1 MKYIRYIVPLLVMAL
16 FWILPPP
23 EGLNPD
29 TMRYLGVFL
38 AVVLGLILEPLPGAV
53 VGLVGVCVAASLML
67 VPAAGGKPATLQSSV
82 RWALA
87 GFSNSTVWLMFV
99 AFMFAMGYEKT
110 GLGRRIALHLIKRLG
125 KTALG
130 MGYAVS
136 LADFVLAP
144 FIPSSTARGG
154 GTIFPIVR
162 NIPPAYGSFPDKEP
176 RKIGAYIMWTGVCA
190 TSITSSLFLTGLA
203 PNLLALS
210 MAKDAVQVT
219 ISWREWFMAML
230 PAGGLLV
237 MLTPLVTYIF
247 YPPTEKKFPEI
258 PAWAE
263 EELRKMGPISVK
275 EILMTALALFALG
288 MWVFGTK
295 IIDSTLVSVVVLA
308 LMLVLRVVTWE
319 QVTSNREAWNT
330 FCWFGTLITL
340 AGGLAQTGFL
350 KWFSVHCTN
359 LMAGLPPM
367 GVAFGLLALL
377 YFSHYFFAG
386 VAAHTA
392 AMMTLLFT
400 AGMAIP
406 DMNMKYFVM
415 FLSGSLGIMG
425 ILTPYGAAQNTI
437 YYGAGYIKSSTF
449 WLLGTAYGIY
459 FFVVYSIF
467 AYLWMPV
474 VIG

>member
-1 MKYIRYIVPLLVMAL
+1 MKYARYLIPLLVMAV
-16 FWILPPP
+16 FWIMPAP

-38 AVVLGLILEPLPGAV
+38 AVVLGLVLEPMPGAA
-53 VGLVGVCVAASLML
+53 VGLIGICIAASLML
-67 VPAAGGKPATLQSSV
+67 VPAAGGKPATLQSSI

-110 GLGRRIALHLIKRLG
+110 GLGRRISLHLLKWLG

-130 MGYAVS
+130 VGYAVS
-136 LADFVLAP
+136 LSDFVLAP

-154 GTIFPIVR
+154 GTIFPIVS

-210 MAKDAVQVT
+210 IAKDAVQVT
-219 ISWREWFMAML
+219 ITWREWFIAML

-237 MLTPLVTYIF
+237 LLTPLVTYIF
-247 YPPTEKKFPEI
+247 YPPTEKKFPAI
-258 PAWAE
+258 PSWAK
-263 EELRKMGPISVK
+263 EELDKMGSISVK
-275 EILMTALALFALG
+275 ELTMAALALFALG

-295 IIDSTLVSVVVLA
+295 LIDSTLVSMLVLA
-308 LMLVLRVVTWE
+308 LMLVFRVVTWE
-319 QVTSNREAWNT
+319 QVISNKQAWNT
-330 FCWFGTLITL
+330 LCWFGTLVTL
-340 AGGLAQTGFL
+340 ADGLTQTGFL
-350 KWFSVHCTN
+350 KWFSVLCTN

-367 GVAFGLLALL
+367 GIAFGLLVFL

-386 VAAHTA
+386 VTAHTA
-392 AMMTLLFT
+392 AMMSLLFT
-400 AGMAIP
+400 AGLAIP
-406 DMNMKYFVM
+406 GMNIKYLVM
-415 FLSGSLGIMG
+415 FLSGCLGIMG

-449 WLLGTAYGIY
+449 WLLGFCYGLF
-459 FFVVYSIF
+459 FFVVYTIF
-467 AYLWMPV
+467 AVLWMPA

>member
-1 MKYIRYIVPLLVMAL
+1 MKYARCIIPVLVMAL
-16 FWILPPP
+16 FWILPVP
-23 EGLNPD
+23 EGLTSD
-29 TMRYLGVFL
+29 AMRYLGVFL
-38 AVVLGLILEPLPGAV
+38 AVVLGLVLEPLPGAV
-53 VGLVGVCVAASLML
+53 VGLLGVCMAAALML

-110 GLGRRIALHLIKRLG
+110 GLGRRIALYLLKWLG

-130 MGYAVS
+130 VGYAVS
-136 LADFVLAP
+136 LADFLLAP

-154 GTIFPIVR
+154 GTIFPIVC

-176 RKIGAYIMWTGVCA
+176 RKIGAYLMWTGVCA

-210 MAKDAVQVT
+210 IARDAVQVT
-219 ISWREWFMAML
+219 ITWREWFMAML
-230 PAGGLLV
+230 PAGGILV
-237 MLTPLVTYIF
+237 AVTPLVTYIF
-247 YPPTEKKFPEI
+247 YPPTEKKFPAI
-258 PAWAE
+258 PAWAG
-263 EELRKMGPISVK
+263 EELEKMGPISAR
-275 EILMTALALFALG
+275 ELTMTALALFALG

-295 IIDSTLVSVVVLA
+295 IIDSTLVSLVVLA
-308 LMLVLRVVTWE
+308 LMLIFRVITWE
-319 QVTSNREAWNT
+319 QAIGNKQAWNT
-330 FCWFGTLITL
+330 LCWFGTLVTL

-350 KWFSVHCTN
+350 KWFSTLCTSF
-359 LMAGLPPM
+359 MTGLPSM

-386 VAAHTA
+386 VTAHAA
-392 AMMTLLFT
+392 AMMSLLFT
-400 AGMAIP
+400 AGLAIP
-406 DMNMKYFVM
+406 DINIKYLVM

-425 ILTPYGAAQNTI
+425 ILTPYGAAQNII
-437 YYGAGYIKSSTF
+437 YYGAGYIKAPTF
-449 WLLGTAYGIY
+449 WLLGFCYGL
-459 FFVVYSIF
+459 FFFAVYTLF
-467 AYLWMPV
+467 AMLWMPT